1 MTHTRALSRPPA
13 RTWAAVVR
21 AGRRWKATLVMGPF
35 DGAGDDV
42 DAFIADGSPAHRALI
57 ARSGGA
63 VGPALGI
70 MILGVALAAPLPAHW
85 RVLTIAGAFVTAA
98 AGAALVLHAG
108 RLPLW
113 VMDATSCC
121 GLSVIMFGAV
131 RQPLLRAALPPLLV
145 TYGIVYSAVRRWR
158 AWAFHLVVSGV
169 GFAAVLATG
178 PASRAP
184 AARWL
189 AVMTAIVSSG
199 FFVRWLVNRIRE
211 LIVAERDTRREAETA
226 ASELT
231 SVNDAKSGF
240 LARMSHELRTPL
252 NAILGFADVLRDGM
266 AGPLG
271 EAERAYVEDIA
282 DCGRHLLSL
291 VDDVLDLAK
300 VEAGNASDLQPAPCD
315 IVAIVDDALR
325 MVRERALQ
333 GGVNLE
339 VERTWSGGLV
349 VADPRRIRQVLVN
362 LLDNAIRFTPPD
374 GSVVISVNPD
384 RGGAVRVDV
393 RDTGV
398 GIASDDVERI
408 FDEYQQAGVQ
418 HDGTGLGLPLAR
430 RIVELHG
437 GRLRV
442 DSVPGAGSSFSFSLP
457 RVARSMTERRGAP
470 LTTID
475 LDHGNDQYDAF
486 TAPGSPQSR
495 EVVTRVGAW
504 FSGTAGVVGPI
515 LALLTPGDARARIAV
530 AVVCIGALIS
540 GPLHIRFASRASSVD
555 VLGAG
560 GIIAISVLASLRF
573 PLDDLTPLLYT
584 WIVLTTFAL
593 WTSRRGVSQVATI
606 AVVYGVVLIVRPVD
620 QFAAERWIS
629 VVAMIVIV
637 GAIVNWLTE
646 KLRSLV
652 IAERAAR
659 MTSEAVSVRLAAASQ
674 HKSDFL
680 AGMSHELRT
689 PLNGIIGFSDV
700 LLDPEVTTLEHHQR
714 EYVADIAAAGRHL
727 LALIND
733 ILDLAK
739 LQAGQLLLRPELVAV
754 PALIDEAVREVA
766 AEAGSRGVMILTEA
780 SADLPLLTGDP
791 VRLEQAIGKLV
802 ANGVHFTESGG
813 FVAVRATVVDDALEL
828 SVHDTGIGISSDER
842 ERIFE
847 PFHVGKDAGG
857 GPTGA
862 GIGLALAR
870 GLVSL
875 HGGDISL
882 HSEPR
887 RGSTFTVRLPLA
899 ARRPAELLS

>member
-1 MTHTRALSRPPA
+1 
-13 RTWAAVVR
+13 
-21 AGRRWKATLVMGPF
+21 
-35 DGAGDDV
+35 
-42 DAFIADGSPAHRALI
+42 
-57 ARSGGA
+57 
-63 VGPALGI
+63 
-70 MILGVALAAPLPAHW
+70 
-85 RVLTIAGAFVTAA
+85 
-98 AGAALVLHAG
+98 
-108 RLPLW
+108 
-113 VMDATSCC
+113 
-121 GLSVIMFGAV
+121 
-131 RQPLLRAALPPLLV
+131 
-145 TYGIVYSAVRRWR
+145 
-158 AWAFHLVVSGV
+158 
-169 GFAAVLATG
+169 
-178 PASRAP
+178 
-184 AARWL
+184 
-189 AVMTAIVSSG
+189 
-199 FFVRWLVNRIRE
+199 
-211 LIVAERDTRREAETA
+211 
-226 ASELT
+226 
-231 SVNDAKSGF
+231 
-240 LARMSHELRTPL
+240 
-252 NAILGFADVLRDGM
+252 
-266 AGPLG
+266 
-271 EAERAYVEDIA
+271 
-282 DCGRHLLSL
+282 
-291 VDDVLDLAK
+291 
-300 VEAGNASDLQPAPCD
+300 
-315 IVAIVDDALR
+315 
-325 MVRERALQ
+325 
-333 GGVNLE
+333 
-339 VERTWSGGLV
+339 
-349 VADPRRIRQVLVN
+349 
-362 LLDNAIRFTPPD
+362 
-374 GSVVISVNPD
+374 
-384 RGGAVRVDV
+384 
-393 RDTGV
+393 
-398 GIASDDVERI
+398 
-408 FDEYQQAGVQ
+408 
-418 HDGTGLGLPLAR
+418 
-430 RIVELHG
+430 
-437 GRLRV
+437 
-442 DSVPGAGSSFSFSLP
+442 
-457 RVARSMTERRGAP
+457 MTERDGAP
-470 LTTID
+470 MTTID

-515 LALLTPGDARARIAV
+515 LALLTPGDARARIVV

-629 VVAMIVIV
+629 VVGMIVIV

-700 LLDPEVTTLEHHQR
+700 LLDPDVTTLEHHQR

-899 ARRPAELLS
+899 ARRPAELVT